1 MRGGRLCLG
10 IGVALTAIAG
20 WSTSAWSET
29 QKPRQARPALLDTSG
44 AQRAE
49 AAIEAGRVTVRVAPR
64 HLQGVTVPLSLRNA
78 LVVLENGRPRPDADI
93 AVEHSP
99 FTLAVRIENG
109 GRSHQRN
116 TAVIADAEALVR
128 PLLAMLEPRDRFAV
142 FAYDEALR
150 TIVDFDSPLDQRAAA
165 LSRLSKPRFS
175 ESNFCDA
182 MLAALDQLAGVPGR
196 KALLVLTTGIDTFS
210 RATFGDVLARAEE
223 VSAPV
228 YVFNLGELAR
238 RRAVSASGGMLA
250 RVDWARSERQLARL
264 AQVTGGGVYP
274 RAGSTEPEVMYD
286 EVVEELRVRYV
297 LRYVPNIHGTGRQTV
312 QIGLRDPAT
321 NGHDPAATQRL
332 LRAPRV
338 VAEAYYMP
346 PALTAAGPGAGL
358 GAER

>member
-20 WSTSAWSET
+20 WPTSAWSEL
-29 QKPRQARPALLDTSG
+29 QKPRQVNPAVLDTSG

-49 AAIEAGRVTVRVAPR
+49 IAIEAGRVTLRLAPR

-78 LVVLENGRPRPDADI
+78 LMVLENGRPRPDADI

-99 FTLAVRIENG
+99 FTLAVLIENG
-109 GRSHQRN
+109 GRSHQLN
-116 TAVIADAEALVR
+116 TAVIADAETLVR
-128 PLLAMLEPRDRFAV
+128 PLLAMLEPRDRLAV
-142 FAYDEALR
+142 FAYDETLR
-150 TIVDFDSPLDQRAAA
+150 TIVGFDSPHDQRAAG
-165 LSRLSKPRFS
+165 LSRLPKPRFS

-210 RATFGDVLARAEE
+210 RATFGDVMARAEE

-250 RVDWARSERQLARL
+250 RLDWARTERQLARL
-264 AQVTGGGVYP
+264 AQVTGGGLYP
-274 RAGSTEPEVMYD
+274 RAGSTEPEMMYD
-286 EVVEELRVRYV
+286 EIVEALRVRYV
-297 LRYVPNIHGTGRQTV
+297 LSYAPHINGTGRQTV
-312 QIGLRDPAT
+312 QIAVVAPAS
-321 NGHDPAATQRL
+321 NGRPAATQPSRG
-332 LRAPRV
+332 APRV
-338 VAEAYYMP
+338 IAEANYMP
-346 PALTAAGPGAGL
+346 PALTATIPGAGL
-358 GAER
+358 GSER